1 MTCEADEI
9 SDEELEAAGHAH
21 DILASEGWGG
31 WEARELAAMTR
42 RRKNTGEAVE
52 HPSHST

>member
-31 WEARELAAMTR
+31 WEARELAALAWLR
-42 RRKNTGEAVE
+42 ANTGDNAGRRQ
-52 HPSHST
+52 